1 MAEWF
6 RRKNQNITTKIR
18 RDTKDGMWVK
28 CPSCGEVVY
37 SNLLK
42 NSFNLCPSCNHHF
55 NFTYQDYI
63 DLLIDD
69 ENKNYIGKDI
79 FSADPLNF
87 SSSKNYKEQLKNAES
102 KTGKNDA
109 LVALEGKINNKL
121 THHGSLLA
129 WTGFLSKA
137 PKDKIIICQP
147 NNQEIALMGE
157 LSAETLQNKG
167 VRGCIIDGG
176 CRDLE
181 FILNIDFPVWCNFY
195 TPRDVVSYWSP
206 TKLEQTVTIG
216 NTKIH
221 NDDYVMADIDGV
233 VIIPKDKAEEI
244 LIKSEKLISTESEIR
259 KAIREGMDPQ
269 KAYLKY
275 SVF

>member
-1 MAEWF
+1 
-6 RRKNQNITTKIR
+6 
-18 RDTKDGMWVK
+18 
-28 CPSCGEVVY
+28 
-37 SNLLK
+37 
-42 NSFNLCPSCNHHF
+42 
-55 NFTYQDYI
+55 
-63 DLLIDD
+63 
-69 ENKNYIGKDI
+69 
-79 FSADPLNF
+79 
-87 SSSKNYKEQLKNAES
+87 
-102 KTGKNDA
+102 
-109 LVALEGKINNKL
+109 
-121 THHGSLLA
+121 
-129 WTGFLSKA
+129 
-137 PKDKIIICQP
+137 
-147 NNQEIALMGE
+147 MGE

-216 NTKIH
+216 NTKI
-221 NDDYVMADIDGV
+221 NNNDYVMADIDGV

-275 SVF
+275 GKF